1 MGAFQGKLHET
12 LRKVKRF
19 VNLLVIELKYKKQ
32 NCKKNIEITL
42 KNKRNRKIS
51 KSVVLVTTNA

>member
-32 NCKKNIEITL
+32 NCKKIL
-42 KNKRNRKIS
+42 KLPLKIRGME
-51 KSVVLVTTNA
+51 KYLNLLCL